1 MHYDGR
7 FSARRRA
14 YDYDY
19 RRRAHTYDAPFP
31 YLPHETAGPDERGVH
46 GPARYGFGPYYERV
60 LRHRRPD
67 DEVRQEVEETLF
79 YDTWVNAEAITV
91 EVEQGV
97 VTLTGELPDYE
108 EVRLAVDDAWDVE
121 GVVGVRPQLRV
132 VEYEYEDDD

>member
-7 FSARRRA
+7 FAAQRRA
-14 YDYDY
+14 YDFEY
-19 RRRAHTYDAPFP
+19 RRRRSPYDAPFP
-31 YLPHETAGPDERGVH
+31 YVPHETTELAERGVH

-67 DEVRQEVEETLF
+67 EEVRQEVEEALF

-91 EVEQGV
+91 EVEGGV

-121 GVVGVRPQLRV
+121 GVVGVRPRLRV
-132 VEYEYEDDD
+132 VEYEY